1 MEISS
6 RVSLTNLNLN
16 LNLNLYTAKNETIYM
31 VAAATNLR
39 GKSIIKMISYAS

>member
-16 LNLNLYTAKNETIYM
+16 LNLHTAENKTIYM
-31 VAAATNLR
+31 VAAATDLC
-39 GKSIIKMISYAS
+39 GESIIKMISYAS